1 MKQNF
6 KMQTEIKRYVN
17 EATKKMYYDIRN
29 ITNQIRSVSAQVH
42 RLEKKTKEI
51 EDGLKTNDS

>member
-42 RLEKKTKEI
+42 RLEKKQKEI

>member
-1 MKQNF
+1 
-6 KMQTEIKRYVN
+6 MQTEIKRHVN

-42 RLEKKTKEI
+42 RLEKKQKEI

>member
-1 MKQNF
+1 
-6 KMQTEIKRYVN
+6 MQTEIKRYVN

-42 RLEKKTKEI
+42 RLEKKQKEI